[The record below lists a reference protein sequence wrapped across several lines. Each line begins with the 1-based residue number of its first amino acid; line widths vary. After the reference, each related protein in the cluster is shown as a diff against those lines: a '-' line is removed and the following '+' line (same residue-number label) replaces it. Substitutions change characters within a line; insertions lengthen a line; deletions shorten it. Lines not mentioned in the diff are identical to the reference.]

1 MGDRQGDLQ
10 GETGRAPVLATGVID
25 LGVFLGAG
33 PSEALRRLR
42 RKEDREGG
50 SSEGGPAGGPA
61 WHSSWLRDPHSNPLR
76 LTAPRPRLRQRN
88 KH

>member
-25 LGVFLGAG
+25 LGVFLEVG

-42 RKEDREGG
+42 VIGKEDRQKEGLQGDQHGTRSG
-50 SSEGGPAGGPA
+50 SGT
-61 WHSSWLRDPHSNPLR
+61 
-76 LTAPRPRLRQRN
+76 LTQT
-88 KH
+88 H